1 MFSRSLKA
9 VRSTTISRT
18 FITSRISSNPNPNTG
33 GLLKP
38 IQLSPLLSSTLN
50 VTNPIT
56 RPQTT
61 KKLWE
66 YIKANNMQDPNDGRQ
81 IINNSVF
88 REIFECEKMS
98 MFEMTK
104 LVQKHIIK

>member
-1 MFSRSLKA
+1 MFSISRSLRV

-18 FITSRISSNPNPNTG
+18 FSTGNPNPNKS